1 MNKIKKIL
9 IANRSE
15 IACRIIRTARALG
28 IKTVAIYSDA
38 DIKSL
43 HVKHADEAVYIGK
56 SHPTDSYLNI
66 NSILQAIKISRADSV
81 HPGYGFLSES
91 YQFAKTIEESNIN
104 FIGPSSSSI
113 KIMGDKVEAKKLAL
127 SAGVNVIPGDTNVVE
142 DEIHAIKIAQGIGYP
157 VMLKAVA
164 GGGGKGIR
172 VIKNDTQM
180 QQVFYTTKDEA
191 YNSFADSRIFIEK
204 LITRPRHIEIQIL
217 GDQYG
222 NYVCLGERECS
233 IQRHNQKIIEE
244 APSLFVT
251 PDIREK
257 MYAQS
262 IKLAKKV
269 KYFSAGTIEYVV
281 DQDGN
286 FFFLEMNTRLQVEHT
301 VTELITGIDIVE
313 QMIKIS
319 KGQILPFKQKDILFN
334 GWAIESRI
342 YAENTNCGF
351 FPSSG
356 KITGYQEP
364 RSMKNIRLDTG
375 IYNGAEVSV
384 FYDAMIAKLCTYSN
398 TRNKAI
404 NLMKDSLGEYIIDGV
419 SNNIEFLQRI
429 FHDEEF
435 FEGNISTNF
444 INERYK
450 KGYLTPE
457 LQDKSKFIVLCAT
470 VFIFISNI
478 RRIVSSSINKQQ
490 EIKKNIG
497 TRWIVKLN
505 DNHYLVTVRNIT
517 SGYKIFYRNRSFV
530 IISDWKIGQ
539 RLFRCSIDSVNYT
552 LQLFKI
558 KDHYIISMMGY
569 KITTRLLSPR
579 VARLYKFIKKPD
591 TSITN
596 NNLLAMITG
605 LIKEISVIEREKVT
619 KGQPLIILEA
629 MKMENILVSP
639 VHGTIKKIH
648 CIKGSTALSGDT
660 LIEIQP
666 FK

>member
-15 IACRIIRTARALG
+15 IACRIIRTAHDLG

-43 HVKHADEAVYIGK
+43 HVKYADEAVYIGK
-56 SHPTDSYLNI
+56 SHPTYSYLNI
-66 NSILQAIKISRADSV
+66 NSILQAIKLSGADSV

-91 YQFAKTIEESNIN
+91 YEFVKTIEESNIN
-104 FIGPSSSSI
+104 FIGPSASSI
-113 KIMGDKVEAKKLAL
+113 KIMGDKVEAKKLAS
-127 SAGVNVIPGDTNVVE
+127 SAGVNVIPGATTVVQ

-172 VIKNDTQM
+172 AIKNDAQM
-180 QQVFYTTKDEA
+180 QQVFHTTKDEA

-204 LITRPRHIEIQIL
+204 LINRPRHIEIQIL
-217 GDQYG
+217 GDQHG

-244 APSLFVT
+244 SPSLFIT
-251 PDIREK
+251 FDIRER

-269 KYFSAGTIEYVV
+269 KYFSAGTIEYIV

-319 KGQILPFKQKDILFN
+319 QGQKLPFKQKDIFLN

-342 YAENTNCGF
+342 YAENTSYGF

-356 KITGYQEP
+356 KITEYQEP
-364 RSMKNIRLDTG
+364 RSMNNIRLDTG
-375 IYNGAEVSV
+375 IYKGAEVSI
-384 FYDAMIAKLCTYSN
+384 FYDAMIAKLCTHSN

-404 NLMKDSLGEYIIDGV
+404 NLMKESLGEYIIEGV
-419 SNNIEFLQRI
+419 LNNIEFLQRI
-429 FHDEEF
+429 FHDKEF

-444 INERYK
+444 INERCK

-470 VFIFISNI
+470 VFIFISNT
-478 RRIVSSSINKQQ
+478 RRIVSSNINKQQ
-490 EIKKNIG
+490 ETKRNIG

-505 DNHYLVTVRNIT
+505 DDNYPVTVRNIN
-517 SGYKIFYRNRSFV
+517 SGYKIFYHNRTFI

-539 RLFRCSIDSVNYT
+539 RLFRCSINSVNYT
-552 LQLFKI
+552 LQLSKI
-558 KDHYIISMMGY
+558 KDHYIISIMGC

-579 VARLYKFIKKPD
+579 VARLYKFIKKPNI
-591 TSITN
+591 SITN
-596 NNLLAMITG
+596 TNLLAMITG

-648 CIKGSTALSGDT
+648 CTKGSTALSGDT

-666 FK
+666 F